1 MRPEK
6 ETLCAQESPTIHD
19 LPGILLSNKQHW
31 KEAFRSDCSKVAA
44 FMNVTNVGIGF
55 SVCSWS

>member
-19 LPGILLSNKQHW
+19 LPGILL
-31 KEAFRSDCSKVAA
+31 RVVA
-44 FMNVTNVGIGF
+44 VTNNIGRRL
-55 SVCSWS
+55 SGLTAPKLQLS